1 MKGELKMQ
9 QVKISKEGR
18 EKVEKLIRLI
28 LEKFNW
34 QEEEHPKVNYIIVN
48 YDISELGWVSRDA
61 LYIGIKGKTYNLS
74 EEERKYFKEKI
85 RAHCFA
91 EDQGRKI
98 KLIKKN

>member
-18 EKVEKLIRLI
+18 EKIERLIGLI

-48 YDISELGWVSRDA
+48 NDISELGWVSRDA
-61 LYIGIKGKTYNLS
+61 LNIVINGKTYN
-74 EEERKYFKEKI
+74 
-85 RAHCFA
+85 
-91 EDQGRKI
+91 
-98 KLIKKN
+98 